1 MNSDPETPSVSDV
14 GYHTAV
20 GRVREHNE
28 DSLKVVRERSL
39 FAVADGMGGHLA
51 GERASALAVEVLQTR
66 FLAHEGEI
74 DGDVMREA
82 LIAANATIF
91 QESVEKPER
100 RGMGTTLT
108 ALYIADN
115 TYWIGHIGDSRAWLV
130 RDRVGMQITEDH
142 SVVWEQMRAG
152 LITPEQAE
160 RHPMRNV
167 LTRSVGNMPEV
178 EVDVLT
184 GPILGDDV
192 WVLGTDG
199 MTQAFDQTRVAEVV
213 NTSLSAQQAAES
225 MVDIAVKEDGSDNVS
240 VVVVRCAAPDDIVT
254 RATLG

>member
-1 MNSDPETPSVSDV
+1 MSIDGESLPTCDV

-28 DSLKVVRERSL
+28 DSLKVVRERGL

-51 GERASALAVEVLQTR
+51 GERASALAVEVLQER
-66 FLAHEGEI
+66 FLAHDGEI
-74 DGDVMREA
+74 DGDVLREA

-108 ALYIADN
+108 ALYLTGQ

-130 RDRVGMQITEDH
+130 RDGVGLQITEDH

-167 LTRSVGNMPEV
+167 LTRSVGNLPEV

-184 GPILGDDV
+184 GPTQSQDV

-199 MTQAFDQTRVAEVV
+199 MTQAFDQTRIADVV
-213 NTSLSAQQAAES
+213 NSSTSAQQAAES
-225 MVDIAVKEDGSDNVS
+225 MVDIAVAEDGSDNVS
-240 VVVVRCAAPDDIVT
+240 VVVVRCA
-254 RATLG
+254 

>member
-1 MNSDPETPSVSDV
+1 MSPTADTSATCDV

-28 DSLKVVRERSL
+28 DSLKVVRERGL

-51 GERASALAVEVLQTR
+51 GERASALAVEVLQTK
-66 FLAHEGEI
+66 FLAHEGVV
-74 DGDVMREA
+74 DGDVLRDA

-108 ALYIADN
+108 ALYLTGN

-130 RDRVGMQITEDH
+130 RNKVGLQITEDH

-167 LTRSVGNMPEV
+167 LTRSVGNLPDV
-178 EVDVLT
+178 EVD
-184 GPILGDDV
+184 ILNGTTQSGDV

-199 MTQAFDQTRVAEVV
+199 MTQAFDQARIAEVV
-213 NTSLSAQQAAES
+213 NTSGSAQQAAES
-225 MVDIAVKEDGSDNVS
+225 MVDIAVAEDGSDNVS
-240 VVVVRCAAPDDIVT
+240 VVVVRCA
-254 RATLG
+254 

>member
-1 MNSDPETPSVSDV
+1 MSPDAEVLSTCDV

-28 DSLKVVRERSL
+28 DSLKVVRERGL

-51 GERASALAVEVLQTR
+51 GERASALAVEVLQER
-66 FLAHEGEI
+66 FLAHDGEI
-74 DGDVMREA
+74 DGEV
-82 LIAANATIF
+82 LSAAIIDANTAIF
-91 QESVEKPER
+91 QESVEKQER

-108 ALYIADN
+108 ALYLTGDA
-115 TYWIGHIGDSRAWLV
+115 YWIGHVGDSRAWRV
-130 RDRVGMQITEDH
+130 RDTVGLQITQDH

-152 LITPEQAE
+152 LITAEQAE

-167 LTRSVGNMPEV
+167 LTRSVGNLPEV

-184 GPILGDDV
+184 GATQRGDV

-199 MTQAFDQTRVAEVV
+199 MTQVFDQTRIAEVV
-213 NTSLSAQQAAES
+213 NGSSSAQQAAES
-225 MVDIAVKEDGSDNVS
+225 MVDLAVAEDGSDNVS
-240 VVVVRCAAPDDIVT
+240 VVVVRLV
-254 RATLG
+254 

>member
-1 MNSDPETPSVSDV
+1 MSPVADSSDTAADI

-20 GRVREHNE
+20 GRVRDHNE

-51 GERASALAVEVLQTR
+51 GERASALAVEVLQEQC
-66 FLAHEGEI
+66 LAEVDKIDGEI
-74 DGDVMREA
+74 LRAA
-82 LIAANATIF
+82 LTAANAAIF
-91 QESVEKPER
+91 QESVDKPER

-108 ALYIADN
+108 ALHLTGDS
-115 TYWIGHIGDSRAWLV
+115 YWIGHIGDSRAWLV
-130 RDRVGMQITEDH
+130 RDNVGVQITEDH

-152 LITPEQAE
+152 LITSEQAE

-167 LTRSVGNMPEV
+167 LTRSVGNLPEV

-184 GPILGDDV
+184 GETRRDDV

-199 MTQAFDQTRVAEVV
+199 MTQAFDQNRVAEIVAE
-213 NTSLSAQQAAES
+213 SSSAQMAAER
-225 MVDIAVKEDGSDNVS
+225 MVEIAVEEDGSDNVS
-240 VVVVRCAAPDDIVT
+240 VVVVRCA
-254 RATLG
+254 

>member
-1 MNSDPETPSVSDV
+1 MCPDTDGLPTSDI

-39 FAVADGMGGHLA
+39 FVVADGMGGHLA
-51 GERASALAVEVLQTR
+51 GERASALAVEVLR
-66 FLAHEGEI
+66 EKFLAPGAEP
-74 DGDVMREA
+74 DGAAMREA
-82 LIAANATIF
+82 LIAANAAIF
-91 QESVEKPER
+91 QESVDYPER

-108 ALYIADN
+108 ALYLAGN
-115 TYWIGHIGDSRAWLV
+115 TYWIGHVGDSRAWLV
-130 RDRVGMQITEDH
+130 RDQVGLQITQDH

-178 EVDVLT
+178 EVDILT
-184 GPILGDDV
+184 GASHSGDV

-199 MTQAFDQTRVAEVV
+199 MTHVFDQTRVAEVV
-213 NTSLSAQQAAES
+213 NSSNSAQQAAET
-225 MVDIAVKEDGSDNVS
+225 MVETAVAEDGSDNVT
-240 VVVVRCAAPDDIVT
+240 VVVVRCA
-254 RATLG
+254 